1 MTRHSKNCTANTV
14 YTYHE
19 RRKDAKNSGYG
30 TQTVR
35 LGKDSIRPFDCCC
48 LTLQPAKDP
57 VITQDGF
64 IYDRAAILE
73 YIISQKADI
82 KRREKIYAKQL
93 DRAQRQA
100 IEKKKAERDEK
111 ARAFMALNTLDT
123 HSKASAQAA
132 ESAALAIISKGR
144 LTSLES
150 DYKPGTAASF
160 WTNIPSAAESNNDVP
175 DIPKPDTTIRCP
187 MSGKPIR
194 YKDLVTVKFTNF
206 VPDDKGASG
215 NRSTT
220 SNEIRRIC
228 AVSSDP
234 LTSATP
240 CFVLRPSG
248 AVVTREVVEKI
259 IKKDMV
265 DPISGSKLTDADL
278 IQVQTGCGG
287 FADGRSVLTATRVA
301 PAESLIDVAREES
314 PQITFESSQLEILET
329 PNDFFNTIENGL
341 KTARSRVVLS
351 TLYLGTGER
360 EERLVKALTENP
372 NKPLVVIL
380 ADATRSTRPLKF
392 TEKFV
397 GQGLKASPSSPV
409 VENSSSPLF
418 LLQRIANL
426 PNSRAS
432 LYQTHKLRGFLYK
445 MLPKRINEVFGLQ
458 HMKVYIFDDDVIIS
472 GANLSDEYF
481 TTRQDRAWVFRGVSK
496 LAEFY
501 TDLINIVSSLSYL
514 VTPEGGLKANSK
526 ETDPILAN
534 ESAYCSLFQARI
546 EYFLS
551 TAKVKYSSSL
561 DTDSTSFSSVILP
574 LVQMGVYNIRQE
586 VPFVMRIL
594 QYLRM
599 YDDNESSL
607 EISLTSGYF
616 CPTDK
621 FEEALVAVAQ
631 KSIQPPPKINVLCA
645 APEAN
650 SFFKSRGLSGGIPA
664 AYREMLISFLR
675 RIAQHP
681 SSLNNIQVKE
691 YFRPGWTFHAKGLWI
706 NTSSTTLNFVGSS
719 NYGYR
724 SRDLD
729 LETQIVVASN
739 DPKVR
744 EKIEAERRRLWDPQY
759 LRPVTVEGLSVST
772 EPRFK
777 WYARWM
783 LPALRRIM

>member
-132 ESAALAIISKGR
+132 ESAALASISKGNGR

-150 DYKPGTAASF
+150 DYNPGTAASF

-206 VPDDKGASG
+206 VPDDKGASSS
-215 NRSTT
+215 RSTT
-220 SNEIRRIC
+220 FNEIRRVC

-234 LTSATP
+234 LTSATH

-301 PAESLIDVAREES
+301 PAKSLFDVTREQS
-314 PQITFESSQLEILET
+314 PKISFESNQLEILET

-341 KTARSRVVLS
+341 KTAKNRVVLS
-351 TLYLGTGER
+351 TLYLGTGEL
-360 EERLVKALTENP
+360 EERLVKALIENP
-372 NKPLVVIL
+372 NKPLVIIL
-380 ADATRSTRPLKF
+380 ADATRSTRPLKI

-397 GQGLKASPSSPV
+397 GQGSKSSPSSPV
-409 VENSSSPLF
+409 GENSSSPLF

-426 PNSRAS
+426 PNSRVS
-432 LYQTHKLRGFLYK
+432 LFQTHKLRGFLYK
-445 MLPKRINEVFGLQ
+445 MLPERMNEILGLQ

-481 TTRQDRAWVFRGVSK
+481 TTRQDRAWLFRGVSK

-501 TDLINIVSSLSYL
+501 TDLINIVSSLSYV
-514 VTPEGGLKANSK
+514 VTPEGELKANSK
-526 ETDPILAN
+526 ETEPILASG
-534 ESAYCSLFQARI
+534 SAYCSLFQARI
-546 EYFLS
+546 ECFLS
-551 TAKVKYSSSL
+551 TARGKYSSSS

-574 LVQMGVYNIRQE
+574 LVQMGAYKINQE
-586 VPFVMRIL
+586 FPFVMRIL
-594 QYLRM
+594 QYLRLC
-599 YDDNESSL
+599 DDNESSL

-616 CPTDK
+616 CPTDE
-621 FEEALVAVAQ
+621 FEEALIAIAQ
-631 KSIQPPPKINVLCA
+631 KSTHPTPKINVLCA
-645 APEAN
+645 APEV
-650 SFFKSRGLSGGIPA
+650 I
-664 AYREMLISFLR
+664 IC
-675 RIAQHP
+675 AQ
-681 SSLNNIQVKE
+681 K
-691 YFRPGWTFHAKGLWI
+691 
-706 NTSSTTLNFVGSS
+706 
-719 NYGYR
+719 
-724 SRDLD
+724 
-729 LETQIVVASN
+729 
-739 DPKVR
+739 
-744 EKIEAERRRLWDPQY
+744 
-759 LRPVTVEGLSVST
+759 
-772 EPRFK
+772 
-777 WYARWM
+777 
-783 LPALRRIM
+783 